1 MKKENTVCTYPWNS
15 VYIDGSVKVCCNSLK
30 DLLTDSGELS
40 TIDDLNSMRD
50 SDSWNSLR
58 TNLLNGIQDPI
69 CERCWKM
76 EPTSFRQTQNNW
88 FPETYNKILETNSV
102 DHMPLE
108 TITLAI
114 GNHCNLNCRMCE
126 PGASSRIHKEWER
139 ETPHPLGRTSNLRP
153 DLIVSD
159 SSTDEVKSKI
169 FLNDPRFLNFIEN
182 NSSELKDIYVFGGEP
197 FIILEEHL
205 KFLQVLVDSGNAK
218 NIKIRYSTNGT
229 NINLRRFTDL
239 WSNFKEV
246 HIQVSCDGMEEVY
259 DYIRWPST
267 WSKMKDNLKYYAEL
281 NKKDTMF
288 ISVACTMQLLTLETA
303 DKFEKYIK
311 DNYDLGIYYIPVDFP
326 GEFSLK
332 TVPQEVLTTVY
343 SKSTNNQLKNI
354 VKGYINSYHM
364 EDSVHEYNN
373 MLKVVKW
380 QDEYRDQK
388 LLDFY
393 PQIDSWFKD
402 HPGRDNYND

>member
-1 MKKENTVCTYPWNS
+1 
-15 VYIDGSVKVCCNSLK
+15 
-30 DLLTDSGELS
+30 
-40 TIDDLNSMRD
+40 
-50 SDSWNSLR
+50 
-58 TNLLNGIQDPI
+58 
-69 CERCWKM
+69 
-76 EPTSFRQTQNNW
+76 
-88 FPETYNKILETNSV
+88 
-102 DHMPLE
+102 
-108 TITLAI
+108 
-114 GNHCNLNCRMCE
+114 
-126 PGASSRIHKEWER
+126 
-139 ETPHPLGRTSNLRP
+139 
-153 DLIVSD
+153 
-159 SSTDEVKSKI
+159 
-169 FLNDPRFLNFIEN
+169 
-182 NSSELKDIYVFGGEP
+182 
-197 FIILEEHL
+197 
-205 KFLQVLVDSGNAK
+205 
-218 NIKIRYSTNGT
+218 
-229 NINLRRFTDL
+229 
-239 WSNFKEV
+239 
-246 HIQVSCDGMEEVY
+246 
-259 DYIRWPST
+259 
-267 WSKMKDNLKYYAEL
+267 
-281 NKKDTMF
+281 
-288 ISVACTMQLLTLETA
+288 MQLLTLETA